1 MHVLIVFAHPESQSF
16 NGALLDATVAY
27 LKEEGH
33 EVKISDLYN
42 LKFKT
47 TIDRDDFPS
56 YPKDSRLDVAA
67 ASGLGYEAKTLTADV
82 MEEQDKLLWAD
93 FVLFQFPL
101 WWFSMPA
108 ILKGWVERV
117 YSFKFAYGVGY
128 DEYPRGARYGE
139 GVFEGKRA
147 MLVVTVGGASSDY
160 SPRGI
165 NGPIDDILFPIN
177 HGIFFYPGFKVLP
190 PFVVYRTDKKKEEDF
205 EVVVEQLKGRLK
217 KINDIEPISYRKQ
230 NGGDYTV
237 PELKLR
243 PELGKSNVSGF
254 SLHVSE

>member
-1 MHVLIVFAHPESQSF
+1 MRVLIVFAHPERRSF

-33 EVKISDLYN
+33 EVKISDLYK

-67 ASGLGYEAKTLTADV
+67 ASGLGYETKTLTADV

-93 FVLFQFPL
+93 FVILQFPL

-117 YSFKFAYGVGY
+117 FSFKFAYGVGY
-128 DEYPRGARYGE
+128 DDHPRGARYGE

-147 MLVVTVGGASSDY
+147 MLVVTVGGAASDY

-177 HGIFFYPGFKVLP
+177 HGIFFYPGFEVLP
-190 PFVVYRTDKKKEEDF
+190 PYVVYRTDKKKEKDF

-237 PELKLR
+237 PELTLR
-243 PELGKSNVSGF
+243 PELGRANASGF